1 MSDINQIVAENSQ
14 INWTYKMKLK
24 LESKLLLLSKPAMC
38 MDSSPIAGLTVN
50 LQHQLLSGRT
60 IILNPLKKKYTF
72 SSKLISSP
80 IDSSNNSAGNIL
92 STSMLSDELPCKS
105 SELMVSYKCLFLYY
119 N

>member
-1 MSDINQIVAENSQ
+1 MSDVNQIVAENSH

-38 MDSSPIAGLTVN
+38 MDSSSIAGLTVN

-60 IILNPLKKKYTF
+60 IQLNPLKKKYPF
-72 SSKLISSP
+72 SSKSISS
-80 IDSSNNSAGNIL
+80 IDSSNNSAGNV
-92 STSMLSDELPCKS
+92 STSMLSNKKS
-105 SELMVSYKCLFLYY
+105 SELTVSYKCLLLHY